1 MDSLTQIVL
10 GAACGEVV
18 AGKKIGNRAMLWGA
32 VGGTIPDL
40 DVLASFFTDEIASTS
55 FHRGFMHSFLFAAL
69 APWVL
74 AKLTQWLYG
83 ANVYKRRGYKAGAM
97 AIWLIFYI
105 GAAAGINFI
114 PVLMGEGL
122 SWYALVPTLVLG
134 AWFVWKLWRDYW
146 RRDLKLVEASYSTW
160 VALFF
165 WSIFT
170 HPILDCFTS
179 WGTQILQPFSDLRVQ
194 WCTVSVVDPIATVPF
209 LVLLLVASRIPK
221 SKPSRS
227 WWNMAGLT
235 WFCGY
240 LLLYTLWHKSIV
252 NRTFEETLAAKN
264 IHYQRYYTN
273 PSLFNNIVWNG
284 VAEGDTAYY
293 FGLYGFNDC
302 RREFS
307 PISVI
312 PKNHQLLN
320 VVPPHSRAG
329 YFLHWFSDG
338 YYNVLPYRGDTLQVN
353 DLRFGLLG
361 DSLLG
366 RNYVFPFLVFKN
378 EKGEWDILQNNR
390 NKENMEMSKQSFGE
404 LWRRVREGKCSSS
417 FTRRSLGEGGGQGQ

>member
-18 AGKKIGNRAMLWGA
+18 AGKKIGNRALLWGA

-40 DVLASFFTDEIASTS
+40 DVFAGLFTDEITSTS

-74 AKLTQWLYG
+74 ARLTQWFYDR
-83 ANVYKRRGYKAGAM
+83 NVYKRSSYKAGAM
-97 AIWLIFYI
+97 AIWLVFYL

-114 PVLMGEGL
+114 PVLLGEGL
-122 SWYALVPTLVLG
+122 SWYALAPTLALG
-134 AWFVWKLWRDYW
+134 GWFAWKLWRDYW
-146 RRDLKLVEASYSTW
+146 QRDLPMVDAPYRTW

-179 WGTQILQPFSDLRVQ
+179 WGTQIFQPFSDERVQ
-194 WCTVSVVDPIATVPF
+194 WCTVSVVDPICTLPF
-209 LVLLLVASRIPK
+209 LICLVVASRF
-221 SKPSRS
+221 SKQNR
-227 WWNMAGLT
+227 WRAVWNWVGIA

-240 LLLYTLWHKSIV
+240 LLVYNLWHKSVV
-252 NRTFEETLAAKN
+252 NRTFEETLRTEK
-264 IHYQRYYTN
+264 IDYQRYYTN
-273 PSLFNNIVWNG
+273 PTIFNNIVWSG

-302 RREFS
+302 QRAFG
-307 PISVI
+307 PLSVI
-312 PKNHQLLN
+312 PKNHHLLDA
-320 VVPPHSRAG
+320 VPRDSRAG
-329 YFLHWFSDG
+329 YFLRWFTDG

-361 DSLLG
+361 DSLRG

-378 EKGEWDILQNNR
+378 EKGEWDIFQNNR
-390 NKENMEMSKQSFGE
+390 SQENIQESERSFGE
-404 LWRRVREGKCSSS
+404 LWRRVRHGRCVSE
-417 FTRRSLGEGGGQGQ
+417 

>member
-18 AGKKIGNRAMLWGA
+18 AGKKIGNRALLWGA

-40 DVLASFFTDEIASTS
+40 DVFASFFCDEIASTS

-69 APWVL
+69 APWLL
-74 AKLTQWLYG
+74 AMLTQWFYG

-97 AIWLIFYI
+97 IIWLIFYL
-105 GAAAGINFI
+105 GAATGINFI

-122 SWYALVPTLVLG
+122 SWYALVPTLALG
-134 AWFVWKLWRDYW
+134 GWFVWKLWRDYW
-146 RRDLKLVEASYSTW
+146 QRDLKLVDASYRTW
-160 VALFF
+160 VSLFF

-179 WGTQILQPFSDLRVQ
+179 WGTQIFQPFDDLRVQ

-209 LVLLLVASRIPK
+209 LILLVVASRIPK
-221 SKPSRS
+221 SNPARA
-227 WWNMAGLT
+227 WWNWAGLA

-240 LLLYTLWHKSIV
+240 LLVYTLWHKSVV

-273 PSLFNNIVWNG
+273 PSLFNNIVWSG

-293 FGLYGFNDC
+293 FGQYGFNDC
-302 RREFS
+302 KREFN

-312 PKNHQLLN
+312 PKNHHLLD
-320 VVPPHSRAG
+320 VVPPDSRAG
-329 YFLHWFSDG
+329 YFLRWFSEG

-361 DSLLG
+361 DSLRG
-366 RNYVFPFLVFKN
+366 KNYVFPFLVFKN
-378 EKGEWDILQNNR
+378 KKGEWDILQNNR
-390 NKENMEMSKQSFGE
+390 NQENIEMSKQAFGD
-404 LWRRVREGKCSSS
+404 LWLRVKNGRCIGN
-417 FTRRSLGEGGGQGQ
+417 TQ